1 MAERLLV
8 NFFYAHPVGHAIEA
22 LHYANGHHAADPA
35 LEVAVALNA
44 ATPVELA
51 GYVPS
56 VGAAYAIRHPFLE
69 PCPDSAPALAAV
81 PRDWTYV
88 ADDARRHQPNQ
99 LELFPGMR
107 DYYAASDAHLRAAR
121 RRGVAGFPPLPY
133 APHTPLRLE
142 LPSAAR
148 AAARERLGQDRPA
161 LALMPA
167 GGSADRALYPSLRS
181 WELILDALPGFQIVL
196 VGKLRADERSATAFG
211 RDELAALRAHPSA
224 PLDAFDLP
232 LAEQLALVEAC
243 DVFLAPHTGF
253 GMAALAVGTPWLALS
268 GGRWFEY
275 FFNHVPFRS
284 VIPDPERYGGF
295 TQFAEP
301 PRVDDDGPR
310 IPAMTEARVREDR
323 DRIAAAAHELAG
335 GRVSYEDCLRDHFAA
350 LLAAHGGDAAAIW
363 SIDGVH
369 RAYVGE

>member
-22 LHYANGHHAADPA
+22 LHYANGHHAADPE
-35 LEVAVALNA
+35 LEVAAALNA

-88 ADDARRHQPNQ
+88 ADDARRHQPDQ

-211 RDELAALRAHPSA
+211 RDELTALLAHPSR
-224 PLDAFDLP
+224 PVDRFDRP
-232 LAEQLALVEAC
+232 LAEQLAAVEVGDLLV
-243 DVFLAPHTGF
+243 APHSGF

-295 TQFAEP
+295 TQFSEP

-310 IPAMTEARVREDR
+310 IPAMTEARMREDR

>member
-148 AAARERLGQDRPA
+148 AAARRAARPGPPRARAHARGRLRRPRAVPVAA
-161 LALMPA
+161 LVGADPRRA
-167 GGSADRALYPSLRS
+167 ARVPDRARRQ
-181 WELILDALPGFQIVL
+181 AARR
-196 VGKLRADERSATAFG
+196 RAQRDRVRPRRAG
-211 RDELAALRAHPSA
+211 RAARAPVA